1 MTRDTAIKI
10 QQSGRAATAMLIALL
25 DQVRGDCSDGE
36 FQSVKR
42 GVGLTIGRIQMDLI
56 EPVLVLYPDVDDLP
70 KDRT

>member
-10 QQSGRAATAMLIALL
+10 QQSGRAATAMLIALM
-25 DQVRGDCSDGE
+25 DQVREDCSDDE

-42 GVGLTIGRIQMDLI
+42 GVGLTIGRIQMGLI

-70 KDRT
+70 KD